1 MPEKKTNMSVSQ
13 EPSVSIVIPAYNEE
27 ENIEAVV
34 GGFLASDYSNILEI
48 LVVDGNSS
56 DTTATKVSELSEL
69 YSKVKLL
76 HNPFRIQSAAL
87 NIGLEYCRGDI
98 FLRADAHCQYAPDYV
113 EKCVNTLLTTKATNV
128 GGAQRFVA
136 KGRFQAGVA
145 LAANS
150 LLGNGGAKY
159 RNPHYDG
166 YVDTV
171 FLGCMWRS
179 TLLNVQG
186 YSNQIT
192 NEDAELNQR
201 LLEEDPESIYVSS
214 DIKVWYYPRKN
225 WVSLYIQ
232 YFKYGRGR
240 FLTSMKHTKDIQL
253 RGRLPFIFVSCM
265 FVLFTSDLFL
275 SSIDLHTKELFLL
288 GVAAVLA
295 ESLRVNFK
303 FNNSFLKE
311 VWRGREESPP
321 SLVSRWLTCAVV
333 IATLPVAHCTGYGY
347 QLLRHKILKIS
358 DW

>member
-1 MPEKKTNMSVSQ
+1 MPEKKTNMSVSK

-27 ENIEAVV
+27 DNIEAVV
-34 GGFLASDYSNILEI
+34 GGFLASGYSNILEI
-48 LVVDGNSS
+48 LIVDGNSS
-56 DTTATKVSELSEL
+56 DSTAAKVSELCSL

-87 NIGLEYCRGDI
+87 NIGLESCQGDV

-113 EKCVNTLLTTKATNV
+113 EKCVNTLLRTNAINV

-136 KGRFQAGVA
+136 KDEFQAGVA

-159 RNPHYDG
+159 RNPHFNG

-179 TLLNVQG
+179 TLIDMQG

-214 DIKVWYYPRKN
+214 DIKVWYYPRKT
-225 WVSLYIQ
+225 WISLYIQ

-240 FLTSMKHTKDIQL
+240 FLTSAKHTKDIQL

-265 FVLFTSDLFL
+265 FVLFSSDLVL
-275 SSIDLHTKELFLL
+275 STVDLHTKELLIL
-288 GVAAVLA
+288 GIVSILG
-295 ESLRVNFK
+295 ESLRVNLK
-303 FNNSFLKE
+303 FNDSFLKE

-321 SLVSRWLTCAVV
+321 SLFSRWVTCAIV
-333 IATLPVAHCTGYGY
+333 IATLPVAHFSGYGY